1 MVSPESVDES
11 LTVCASAGTSIVHF
25 HRADRFVPHTSDR
38 SRKSKPIPSS
48 VSSALTIDSQ
58 EGKKKFDKET
68 TKFCMSLERHL
79 NLSTKKSE
87 NSLQE
92 VSNWTS
98 GSVAKCV
105 SDQ

>member
-1 MVSPESVDES
+1 MDSFFS
-11 LTVCASAGTSIVHF
+11 AS
-25 HRADRFVPHTSDR
+25 HTETF
-38 SRKSKPIPSS
+38 
-48 VSSALTIDSQ
+48 LQ

-92 VSNWTS
+92 VSGNFNSFLISSQVFGVQVSVPSDCFTQFLKLLMPHARMHMS
-98 GSVAKCV
+98 GTGLGVL
-105 SDQ
+105 

>member
-1 MVSPESVDES
+1 M
-11 LTVCASAGTSIVHF
+11 IF
-25 HRADRFVPHTSDR
+25 HGLFEQMLML
-38 SRKSKPIPSS
+38 KF
-48 VSSALTIDSQ
+48 LQ

-92 VSNWTS
+92 VSESVLCLNQSLFS
-98 GSVAKCV
+98 GGRVYPCFYGPLISACML
-105 SDQ
+105 SM